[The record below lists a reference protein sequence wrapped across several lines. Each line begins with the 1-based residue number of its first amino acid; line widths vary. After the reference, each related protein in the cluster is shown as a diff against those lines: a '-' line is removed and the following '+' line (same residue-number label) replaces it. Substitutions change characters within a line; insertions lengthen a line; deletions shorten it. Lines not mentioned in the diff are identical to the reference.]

1 MKLFDSSRRAFVK
14 KSLVMGAAL
23 PFVPVLAAGVESGE
37 AVAASSDTPVP
48 LHWLEDTT
56 STKAV
61 GVTWGVPWPKSKH
74 KKGTAF
80 SLRNQQGNSF
90 AVQSWPLAYWPD
102 GSLKWT
108 AHAAYL
114 APVQAQGLVLSPVK
128 AANPTKG
135 LTVIEAANA
144 ITVDTG
150 AIRCQINK
158 QGSTL
163 ITAITRDG
171 RAVAAAGRLVLLT
184 QDRVDAEDEGV
195 TRTQEFTGEISQVTV
210 EQSGPVRA
218 VIKLEGKHQQA
229 KASRAWLPFVV
240 RLYFYAGSEAVRV
253 LHTITYDGDENH
265 DFIKGIG
272 IRFAVPLHAPLHDRH
287 VRFVGED
294 QGVFVEAVRG
304 LTGLRRDP
312 GATITKAQVAGQ
324 ATDEKSFPA
333 EVAGHLDLIPAF
345 GDYILLQ
352 PSADSFAI
360 RKRTRKGF
368 TWLNSAT
375 GKRSAGLAYLG
386 TPTGGLAFGI
396 KNFWQSHPAQLDIRN
411 AVTDEADVTL
421 WLWAPEA
428 PPMDLRFYHDGL
440 GQDTFAKQREGL
452 DITYEDY
459 EPGFGTPKGVA
470 RTSELML
477 WALPATPS
485 APELS
490 SLATALQ
497 TPPVLACTPVYLQ
510 DRAVFGN
517 NWSVLNPVLPA
528 RAKIEKQLAWY
539 FDFYKNQVD
548 QRSWYGFW
556 NYGDVMH
563 SYDASRHVW
572 KYDIGGFAWDN
583 SELSTDM
590 WLWYYFLSTGRA
602 DVFRMAEAMTRH
614 TGEVDVHHL
623 GPFAPLGSRH
633 NVLHWGDSAKQLR
646 ISTAANRRFYY
657 YLTGDERVG
666 DLLREQV
673 PAAKALLTI
682 QPGRKLPQDDP
693 RKSGVTKTEAY
704 CSFGTDWGAIAA
716 AWLMEWERTG
726 DAQIKQKLLNSMQTI
741 AAQPHGF
748 FTGSALLDVE
758 TGKFRLSTDTK
769 PYAQHL
775 NAVFGLPEV
784 CAELITLV
792 NMPEFERAWLAYCE
806 LYNAPEAEQA
816 ARLGQSLGKL
826 NLRQGHSR
834 LTAFAANRKKDKRLA
849 QRAWDEFYHAS
860 GGLTTHPQA
869 HLLKGPEVLTPID
882 EVPDISTNSVAQ
894 WGLAAIQCL
903 ALVGNEIP
911 NGL

>member
-1 MKLFDSSRRAFVK
+1 VKHFNLSRRSFVK
-14 KSLVMGAAL
+14 NSLIVGAAL
-23 PFVPVLAAGVESGE
+23 PFAPVLAGNLENSEAATGVNDS
-37 AVAASSDTPVP
+37 VP
-48 LHWLEDTT
+48 LHWLADAI
-56 STKAV
+56 STQAA
-61 GVTWGVPWPKSKH
+61 GVTWGVPWPKGKQ
-74 KKGTAF
+74 KKGASF
-80 SLRNQQGNSF
+80 GLRNQQGESL
-90 AVQSWPLAYWPD
+90 AVQTWPLAFWPD

-114 APVQAQGLVLSPVK
+114 APAQAQGLLLSAGKTTSASK
-128 AANPTKG
+128 A
-135 LTVIEAANA
+135 LTVNESVNA
-144 ITVDTG
+144 IVVDTG

-163 ITAITRDG
+163 ISSVTLGDQT
-171 RAVAAAGRLVLLT
+171 VAADGQLVLLT
-184 QDRVDAEDEGV
+184 QDKVDNEREGV
-195 TRTQEFTGEISQVTV
+195 VRTEEFTGEISQIHV

-218 VIKLEGKHQQA
+218 VVKLEGKHRHA
-229 KASRAWLPFVV
+229 GSDRAWLPFVV

-265 DFIKGIG
+265 DFIKGLG
-272 IRFAVPLHAPLHDRH
+272 IRFTVPLHAPLHDRH
-287 VRFVGED
+287 IRFVGEE
-294 QGVFVEAVRG
+294 QGVFAEAVRG

-312 GATITKAQVAGQ
+312 GTVITAAQVAGK
-324 ATDEKSFPA
+324 ATPHVQDFPA
-333 EVAGHLDLIPAF
+333 DVASHLDLIPAF
-345 GDYILLQ
+345 GDFALGQ
-352 PSADSFAI
+352 PSADSFTV
-360 RKRTRKGF
+360 RKRTRAGY
-368 TWLNSAT
+368 TWLHSAA
-375 GKRSAGLAYLG
+375 GKRAAGLAYLG
-386 TPTGGLAFGI
+386 SPTGGLAFGI

-411 AVTDEADVTL
+411 AATDKANVTL
-421 WLWAPEA
+421 WLWAPDA

-452 DITYEDY
+452 EITYEDY

-477 WALPATPS
+477 WALPATPAAS
-485 APELS
+485 ELA
-490 SLATALQ
+490 SLAETLK
-497 TPPVLACTPVYLQ
+497 TPPVLACTPAYLQ
-510 DRAVFGN
+510 AQAVFGAT
-517 NWSVLNPVLPA
+517 WSVPDVATPA
-528 RAKIEKQLAWY
+528 KAKIEKQLAWY

-673 PAAKALLTI
+673 SAAKALLTI

-716 AWLMEWERTG
+716 AWLTEWERTG
-726 DAQIKQKLLNSMQTI
+726 NVQIREKLLNSMRTI

-758 TGKFRLSTDTK
+758 TGKFKISTDTT

-775 NAVFGLPEV
+775 SAVFGLPEV
-784 CAELITLV
+784 CAELVTLV

-806 LYNAPEAEQA
+806 LYNASEEEQA

-834 LTAFAANRKKDKRLA
+834 LTAFAAKRKKDKKLA

-869 HLLKGPEVLTPID
+869 HLLKGPEVLTPVE
-882 EVPDISTNSVAQ
+882 EVPGISTNSVAQ

-903 ALVGNEIP
+903 ALVGDEIP
-911 NGL
+911 SGL

>member
-1 MKLFDSSRRAFVK
+1 MS
-14 KSLVMGAAL
+14 L
-23 PFVPVLAAGVESGE
+23 PFAPALASGLEEEIAAGPGI
-37 AVAASSDTPVP
+37 TVP
-48 LHWLEDTT
+48 LQWLADATT
-56 STKAV
+56 ARAA
-61 GVTWGVPWPKSKH
+61 GVTWGVPWPQGKYK
-74 KKGTAF
+74 
-80 SLRNQQGNSF
+80 RNTPFTLHTQEGEQV
-90 AVQSWPLAYWPD
+90 AVQSWPLAFWPD
-102 GSLKWT
+102 GSLKWS

-114 APVQAQGLVLSPVK
+114 DPTRTQHLSLRQGKATGKTAQLRV
-128 AANPTKG
+128 A
-135 LTVIEAANA
+135 EAASSV
-144 ITVDTG
+144 TVDTG
-150 AIRCQINK
+150 VMQCEINRQGATLVAAIRRNGK
-158 QGSTL
+158 ASATN
-163 ITAITRDG
+163 
-171 RAVAAAGRLVLLT
+171 GRLVLLT
-184 QDRVDAEDEGV
+184 QDSVDSAEEGV
-195 TRTQEFTGEISQVTV
+195 VRTQEFAGEISRLTV
-210 EQSGPVRA
+210 EQAGPVRA
-218 VIKLEGKHQQA
+218 VVKLEGQH
-229 KASRAWLPFVV
+229 RENNGTRTWLPFVV

-253 LHTITYDGDENH
+253 MHTFTYDGDEAR
-265 DFIKGIG
+265 DFIKGVG
-272 IRFAVPLHAPLHDRH
+272 VRFSVPLQAPIHDRH
-287 VRFVGED
+287 VRFVGENR
-294 QGVFVEAVRG
+294 GVFGEAVRG

-312 GATITKAQVAGQ
+312 GDAITKAQVAGN
-324 ATDEKSFPA
+324 ATPAVQDFPA
-333 EVAGHLDLIPAF
+333 PVARNLQLIPAF
-345 GDYILLQ
+345 GDYTLLQ
-352 PSADSFAI
+352 PSADSFTI

-368 TWLNSAT
+368 TWLTSAT
-375 GKRSAGLAYLG
+375 GKRASGLAYVG
-386 TPTGGLAFGI
+386 SPGGGVAFGI
-396 KNFWQSHPAQLDIRN
+396 RNFWQSHPAQLDIRN
-411 AVTDEADVTL
+411 AATDQAEATM

-477 WALPATPS
+477 WALPATPA
-485 APELS
+485 APELVA
-490 SLATALQ
+490 LAQTLQ
-497 TPPVLACTPVYLQ
+497 TPPVLACTPAYLQ
-510 DRAVFGN
+510 ARAIFGG
-517 NWSVLNPVLPA
+517 NWSVPDAASPA
-528 RAKIEKQLAWY
+528 KVEIEKQLGQY
-539 FDFYKNQVD
+539 FDFYKKEVD

-563 SYDASRHVW
+563 SYDESRHVW

-657 YLTGDERVG
+657 YLTADERVG
-666 DLLREQV
+666 ELLREQV
-673 PAAKALLTI
+673 PAAKALLSI

-693 RKSGVTKTEAY
+693 RKSGVTPTEAY

-716 AWLMEWERTG
+716 AWLTEWERTG
-726 DAQIKQKLLNSMQTI
+726 NPEIKQKLLNSMRTI

-758 TGKFRLSTDTK
+758 TGKFRISTDTK

-784 CAELITLV
+784 CAELVTLV
-792 NMPEFERAWLAYCE
+792 DMPEFERAWLAYCE

-816 ARLGQSLGKL
+816 ARLGESLGKL

-834 LTAFAANRKKDKRLA
+834 LTAFAAKRKGDKRLA
-849 QRAWDEFYHAS
+849 QRAWEEFYHAS
-860 GGLTTHPQA
+860 GGFTTHPKVRV
-869 HLLKGPEVLTPID
+869 LRGPEVLTPID
-882 EVPDISTNSVAQ
+882 EAPGISTNAVAQ

-903 ALVGNEIP
+903 ALVGEDIP
-911 NGL
+911 AK